1 MSDIFTRNKRSD
13 IMSKV
18 SGKETRLEVFL
29 RKYLFAQGF
38 RYRKNVK
45 DLPGKPDIV
54 LSKYKT
60 VIFVNGCFWHG
71 HTNCKKAAL
80 PTSNTQFWKEKIS
93 GNIIRDTENIYK
105 LQNMG
110 YKVLTVWQCELTPAG
125 VREQTLNQ
133 LIEQITL

>member
-1 MSDIFTRNKRSD
+1 MSDIFPRAKRSV
-13 IMSKV
+13 IMSKI
-18 SGKETRLEVFL
+18 SGKETKPEVMV
-29 RKYLFAQGF
+29 RKYLFAKGF

-45 DLPGKPDIV
+45 DLPGKPDTV